1 MEKGFEVSTVGN
13 ANRIRKTRREKELSG
28 TEIASKLGI
37 SAQYYY
43 SIERGER
50 NLSADMAAELAG
62 IFNVSV
68 DYLLGRTKND
78 SANDDHHIEEVPEW
92 ATAKDIADFKRM
104 LEDDQPVMFDGVPI
118 EGEKRQRVMDILSGL
133 FWEAKELNK
142 KTYGRK
148 KNNTN
153 NTSDDNKE

>member
-1 MEKGFEVSTVGN
+1 M
-13 ANRIRKTRREKELSG
+13 
-28 TEIASKLGI
+28 
-37 SAQYYY
+37 
-43 SIERGER
+43 
-50 NLSADMAAELAG
+50 
-62 IFNVSV
+62 
-68 DYLLGRTKND
+68 
-78 SANDDHHIEEVPEW
+78 PEW